1 MKNPQSIM
9 SDTSDSAPSK
19 LALPTSNAITMQYSI
34 STGTSNVDEINTFNP
49 EKDSD
54 DDFTEEVG
62 NIYRAVTNNSNNYNN
77 ININKDLN
85 DITNDNQ
92 VLNRLSTLS
101 RTLSHM
107 TAADM
112 KSFKIDEK
120 DFDLQAILKF
130 MAHRNEENG
139 IKVKTCEVVFKNL
152 TINGKNTSA
161 SVVKDFA
168 DVFFP
173 IYSYI
178 RNRKEA
184 KKNAFDFK
192 KLPKTRKIV
201 KNATGYMS
209 PGTMTLVLGRPGAGC
224 SSFLKVISG
233 ETKTYTGYEGEI
245 YYGGIS
251 SNEMFKSHKNQLIY
265 NPELDVHFPYLTVE
279 QTMQFAIGC
288 KTPAVRIN
296 NISRDEYINT
306 IKDLYLTLF
315 GLKHVEKT
323 LVGNDFVRGIS
334 GGQRKRVSIAEAMV
348 TKGTVFCFD
357 NATRGLDASTAL
369 EFTESLRT
377 STNITQTTSLV
388 TIYQASENIYQLF
401 DYVTVLCLG
410 RQIYFG
416 RIQDAVDYFNR
427 MGYHKPNRQT
437 TPEFL
442 TAVTDPLARVFREGV
457 DKNQVPQT
465 ADEFQEYW
473 INSPEYAALEKLVDE
488 KIENANANHTDQ
500 TFKDVTIAEKQKWT
514 PKKSPY
520 IVNYFQQLKLC
531 SKRRLQN
538 IFNNKAYTL
547 TLVAAAVIQSLIIGS
562 LYYNTSSETLGAFSR
577 GGILFFS
584 CLYFCIMALAETAA
598 LFEDKPIL
606 DKQFCYTM
614 YRPSAELVAKQLV
627 AFPVRCIAITA
638 FSLILYFLSN
648 LKRNA
653 GAFFSYFLFINLC
666 VQAISSLFTLL
677 ASFMPTLSAANGING
692 ITMLATIVYSSYMIQ
707 RPSMYW
713 WFKWFSYCNPVLYSF
728 ESLILMEFRGRVMPC
743 SPSQLIPSGP
753 SYANVNPLL
762 NQVCGFVGAAQS
774 KVEYNGLNNVNGMIY
789 LQLAFTYVWSHMW
802 RNLGIMFCFIIG
814 YLVVNIIVVD
824 LYNPIIPTSDQ
835 LLFIHGATIPTSLL
849 EAVGATTSENSTESD
864 EEKSIGTS
872 KKSIDEI
879 NDEILESQRGLPNLT
894 NQKLGSSDIF
904 MWQHV
909 NYVVPYDGE
918 DRKLLDDVQGYVL
931 PGTLTALMGE
941 SGAGKTTLLNVL
953 SRRTEVGV
961 VTGDMLINGKEIDL
975 SFERRTGY
983 VQQQDLHIP
992 ELTVRE
998 SLIFSARLRRPQSV
1012 PDDEKIEYV
1021 DEVIKILNMEEYSD
1035 SVTGKA
1041 GYGLNVEQRKKL
1053 SIATELVAKPSLLLF
1068 LDEPTS
1074 GLDSQSSWAIIQVL
1088 KQLAAAGQAILCTIH
1103 QPSATLFEQFDKLL
1117 LLKRGGQ
1124 TVYFG
1129 DIGDNSQTLVKYFE
1143 KHGARTCSNT
1153 ENPAEYILEAIGA
1166 GSANATTNWNDI
1178 WIKSDEYAKVTQEI
1192 YDLIEET
1199 SKLPAS
1205 DNSELTSRYAA
1216 SFYVQFKEVYK
1227 RTFLQFYRSLPY
1239 FMAKFML
1246 FLLGGLLA
1254 GFSFWDAKHTVVG
1267 MQNVMFA
1274 CFIAVVISAPLINQ
1288 IQEKAIDSR
1297 ELYEVRESKS
1307 NTFHW
1312 SLLMLSQYLSEVP
1325 FSILF
1330 STIYWICWYF
1340 PIQLD
1345 REASRAGM
1353 FWFTYCIFFQCYYV
1367 SLGLAIVYSSA
1378 DLPSANVL
1386 TGLALNFI
1394 ISFCGV
1400 VQVPALMPGFWKF
1413 MWRVSPFTYFMDNFL
1428 SISLHERKVI
1438 CSQSEYNYLEPPANL
1453 TCGEYLQDFFMDHN
1467 GYVNNPSAT
1476 SNCAVCQYAVG
1487 DEYLKTV
1494 GMSWSHRWRNIG
1506 FYCVYIGFNLSAM
1519 VVMYYILR
1527 VKCWSPTKPI
1537 VNLLKRFQKQK

>member
-1 MKNPQSIM
+1 MSDSNQSIPTKVDIATSNINTM
-9 SDTSDSAPSK
+9 QQPVSTDTS
-19 LALPTSNAITMQYSI
+19 T
-34 STGTSNVDEINTFNP
+34 VEEINTFNP
-49 EKDSD
+49 EKNLD
-54 DDFTEEVG
+54 DDLNKEIN
-62 NIYRAVTNNSNNYNN
+62 NIHSIVSNNLSLNN
-77 ININKDLN
+77 NLN
-85 DITNDNQ
+85 NNNNNNN
-92 VLNRLSTLS
+92 VLDRLSNLS

-107 TAADM
+107 TATDM
-112 KSFKIDEK
+112 KSFKIDEN
-120 DFDLQAILKF
+120 DFDLQAILNF
-130 MAHRNEENG
+130 ISDRNKEHG
-139 IKVKTCEVVFKNL
+139 IKVKTCEIAFKNL

-161 SVVKDFA
+161 SVIKDFG
-168 DVFFP
+168 DIFFP
-173 IYSYI
+173 VYSYF
-178 RNRKEA
+178 RNKREA
-184 KKNAFDFK
+184 KNNSFDFK
-192 KLPKTRKIV
+192 KLPKTRKII

-233 ETKTYTGYEGEI
+233 EIQTYTGYEGEI

-265 NPELDVHFPYLTVE
+265 NPELDVHFPHLTVE

-288 KTPAVRIN
+288 KTPAIRIN
-296 NISRDEYINT
+296 NVSRDEYIET
-306 IKDLYLTLF
+306 IKNLYLTLF

-369 EFTESLRT
+369 EFAESLRT

-401 DYVTVLCLG
+401 DYVTVLSLG
-410 RQIYFG
+410 RQVYFG
-416 RIQDAVDYFNR
+416 KIQDAVDYFIR

-437 TPEFL
+437 SAEFL
-442 TAVTDPLARVFREGV
+442 TAVTDPLARTLRKGFT
-457 DKNQVPQT
+457 KNQVPHT
-465 ADEFQEYW
+465 ADQFQEYW
-473 INSPEYAALEKLVDE
+473 MNSPEYAALEKVVDE
-488 KIENANANHTDQ
+488 KIETANANHTDQ
-500 TFKDVTIAEKQKWT
+500 TFKDVATAEKQKWT
-514 PKKSPY
+514 TKKSPY
-520 IVNYFQQLKLC
+520 IVNYGQQLKLC
-531 SKRRLQN
+531 CKRRVQN

-547 TLVAAAVIQSLIIGS
+547 ILVAAAIIQSLVVGS
-562 LYYNTSSETLGAFSR
+562 LYYNIPSSTIGAFSR
-577 GGILFFS
+577 GGVLFFS
-584 CLYFCIMALAETAA
+584 CLYFCIISLAETAA

-606 DKQFCYTM
+606 NKQSGYKM

-627 AFPVRCIAITA
+627 SFPVRCFSIIG
-638 FSLILYFLSN
+638 FSLILYFLTN
-648 LKRNA
+648 LKRDA
-653 GAFFSYFLFINLC
+653 GAFFSYFLFTNLC

-677 ASFMPTLSAANGING
+677 ASFMPTLAAANSING
-692 ITMLATIVYSSYMIQ
+692 LMLMSIIVYSSYLIQ

-713 WFKWFSYCNPVLYSF
+713 WFEWFSYCNPLLYSF
-728 ESLILMEFRGRVMPC
+728 ESMILMEFRGNVMKC
-743 SPSQLIPSGP
+743 DPSQLIPSGP
-753 SYANVNPLL
+753 SYKDIDPLL

-774 KVEYNGLNNVNGMIY
+774 KIEYNGENNVNGMIY
-789 LQLAFTYVWSHMW
+789 LELAFAYVWNHLW

-814 YLVVNIIVVD
+814 YLVVNIFVVD
-824 LYNPIIPTSDQ
+824 LYNPIVSTSDQ

-849 EAVGATTSENSTESD
+849 EAIGVTTNENSSETD
-864 EEKSIGTS
+864 EELSIGIS

-879 NDEILESQRGLPNLT
+879 NDEILESQRGLPNL
-894 NQKLGSSDIF
+894 NNHKLGSNDIF

-992 ELTVRE
+992 ELTVKE
-998 SLIFSARLRRPQSV
+998 ALNFSARLRRPQSV
-1012 PDDEKIEYV
+1012 SDQEKIEYV
-1021 DEVIKILNMEEYSD
+1021 DEVIRILNMEEYSD
-1035 SVTGKA
+1035 SVIGKA

-1074 GLDSQSSWAIIQVL
+1074 GLDSQTSWAIIQVL
-1088 KQLAAAGQAILCTIH
+1088 RQLATAGQAILCTIH

-1117 LLKRGGQ
+1117 LLKTGGQ

-1129 DIGDNSQTLVKYFE
+1129 DIGDNSQTLIKYFE
-1143 KHGARTCSNT
+1143 NHGARTCSNT
-1153 ENPAEYILEAIGA
+1153 ENPAEYILEAIDA
-1166 GSANATTNWNDI
+1166 GSTNTANNWNEI
-1178 WIKSDEYAKVTQEI
+1178 WVKSEEYTKITQEI
-1192 YDLIEET
+1192 EDLIEKT

-1205 DNSELTSRYAA
+1205 DNSELTSKYAA
-1216 SFYVQFKEVYK
+1216 SFYVQLKEVYK
-1227 RTFLQFYRSLPY
+1227 RTFLQFYRGSPY

-1246 FLLGGLLA
+1246 FLLGGLLV
-1254 GFSFWDAKHTVVG
+1254 GFSFWDAKHTVIG
-1267 MQNVMFA
+1267 MQNIMFS
-1274 CFIAVVISAPLINQ
+1274 CFITVVISAPLINQ

-1297 ELYEVRESKS
+1297 EIYEVRESKS

-1312 SLLMLSQYLSEVP
+1312 SLLMFSQFLNEVP

-1330 STIYWICWYF
+1330 STVYWICFYF

-1345 REASRAGM
+1345 KEASRAGM
-1353 FWFTYCIFFQCYYV
+1353 FWFTFCIFFQCYYV
-1367 SLGLAIVYSSA
+1367 SLGLAIVYSSP

-1386 TGLALNFI
+1386 TGLAFNFI
-1394 ISFCGV
+1394 LVFCGS
-1400 VQVPALMPGFWKF
+1400 VQLPDLMPGFWKF
-1413 MWRVSPFTYFMDNFL
+1413 MWRASPITYFMDNFL
-1428 SISLHERKVI
+1428 SLALHDRKVV
-1438 CSQSEYNYLEPPANL
+1438 CSPNEYNYLEPPEDL
-1453 TCGEYLQDFFMDHN
+1453 TCGEYLQDFFMDHS
-1467 GYVNNPSAT
+1467 GYVNNPNDT
-1476 SNCAVCQYAVG
+1476 SNCAVCQYAIG

-1494 GMSWSHRWRNIG
+1494 GMSWSHRWRNVG
-1506 FYCVYIGFNLSAM
+1506 LYCAYIGFNLCMM
-1519 VVMYYILR
+1519 VLMYYTLR
-1527 VKCWSPTKPI
+1527 VKSWSPSKS
-1537 VNLLKRFQKQK
+1537 VANLLRRFQKQK